1 LKGTADFFA
10 MVRRDELWVRGALS
24 EIRSGQGQASH
35 NGNEI
40 VARDVIEDRAL
51 RATLSEACDAE
62 MERVRLAIAAM
73 RDARVRG
80 VVTASIGG
88 VESTVTITIDGI
100 SVVSTPASAAAD
112 HDALRRLLG
121 PPTAPPP
128 TRRPPVVW
136 RNGSAAVLLH
146 EAIGHAA
153 EHEHA
158 PIDWPRWLT
167 ARDVTPDGRSSDLI
181 AGERPAV
188 PRRESFRDIPIRR
201 MSNLVIEH
209 NGAPFEVPHERI
221 EVHLAAGG
229 AYEPLTETVTVTT
242 AVADLMRGD
251 RVQRLPP
258 MHFRATRSEIARALR
273 GATAES
279 IRYPGV
285 ICSREGQEL
294 FVASHAP
301 VMITAELP

>member
-1 LKGTADFFA
+1 
-10 MVRRDELWVRGALS
+10 MVRRDELWIRGALN
-24 EIRSGQGQASH
+24 EIRSGQGQASRS
-35 NGNEI
+35 GNDI
-40 VARDVIEDRAL
+40 DARDVIEDRAL
-51 RATLSEACDAE
+51 QATLTEACDAE
-62 MERVRLAIAAM
+62 MKRVHQAIAAM

-80 VVTASIGG
+80 VVTALIDG

-112 HDALRRLLG
+112 YDALRRFLG

-128 TRRPPVVW
+128 ARPLPVVW

-158 PIDWPRWLT
+158 PIKWPPWLR
-167 ARDVTPDGRSSDLI
+167 ARDVTSDGRSSDLI
-181 AGERPAV
+181 AGELPAA

-201 MSNLVIEH
+201 MSNLLIEQD
-209 NGAPFEVPHERI
+209 GAPFDIPRERI
-221 EVHLAAGG
+221 EVYLAAGG
-229 AYEPLTETVTVTT
+229 AYEPLTETVIVNT
-242 AVADLMRGD
+242 AVADLVSGD

-258 MHFRATRSEIARALR
+258 MHFRATRSEIARALQ
-273 GATAES
+273 GATGAS

-301 VMITAELP
+301 LMITAELA